1 MIAFLLFSI
10 LQVADAWTTITAL
23 NLNGR
28 EANPMLNYLFRR
40 FGVVQTLM
48 VVKGGSII
56 LAGLFLV
63 DHWAMWFLIGVYVL
77 VVGHNVYQIRK
88 A

>member
-1 MIAFLLFSI
+1 MIAFLLFI
-10 LQVADAWTTITAL
+10 LLQVADGWTTVTAL
-23 NLNGR
+23 NMNGR

-56 LAGLFLV
+56 IAGVFLV
-63 DHWAMWFLIGVYVL
+63 GHWSLWCLVGLYVL
-77 VVGHNVYQIRK
+77 VVVNNVTHIK
-88 A
+88 G

>member
-40 FGVVQTLM
+40 FGVVQALM

>member
-56 LAGLFLV
+56 IAGLFLV

>member
-1 MIAFLLFSI
+1 MIAFLLFI
-10 LQVADAWTTITAL
+10 LLQVADGWTTITAL

-56 LAGLFLV
+56 IAGLFLV
-63 DHWAMWFLIGVYVL
+63 GHWSLWCLVGLYVL

>member
-1 MIAFLLFSI
+1 MIAFLLFII
-10 LQVADAWTTITAL
+10 LQVADGWTTVTAL
-23 NLNGR
+23 NLGGR
-28 EANPMLNYLFRR
+28 ELNPWLNYLFRK

-48 VVKGGSII
+48 ALKGVSII

>member
-1 MIAFLLFSI
+1 MIAFLLFI
-10 LQVADAWTTITAL
+10 LLQVADGWTTITAL

-56 LAGLFLV
+56 IAGLFLV
-63 DHWAMWFLIGVYVL
+63 GHWSLWCLVGLYVL
-77 VVGHNVYQIRK
+77 VVGNNVYQIRK

>member
-1 MIAFLLFSI
+1 MIAFLLFI
-10 LQVADAWTTITAL
+10 LLQVADAWTTITAL

-28 EANPMLNYLFRR
+28 EANPMLNYLFRK

-56 LAGLFLV
+56 IAGLFLV
-63 DHWAMWFLIGVYVL
+63 GHWSLWCLVGLYVL
-77 VVGHNVYQIRK
+77 VVGNNVYQIRK

>member
-1 MIAFLLFSI
+1 
-10 LQVADAWTTITAL
+10 
-23 NLNGR
+23 
-28 EANPMLNYLFRR
+28 
-40 FGVVQTLM
+40 
-48 VVKGGSII
+48 
-56 LAGLFLV
+56 LFLV